1 MDILQQITMV
11 GAVLAMLGGALWFL
25 RRRGKWDGFRV
36 RGDRKLAVI
45 ERLTLTPQH
54 TICLVRVGDRTM
66 LIGTSPSLC
75 QVLDGVLPVPLSK

>member
-11 GAVLAMLGGALWFL
+11 GAVLALLGGALWFL
-25 RRRGKWDGFRV
+25 RRRGKWNGFPV
-36 RGDRKLAVI
+36 RGERKLAVI

-66 LIGTSPSLC
+66 LIGTAPSMC
-75 QVLDGVLPVPLSK
+75 QVLSGGTPHSE